1 MALNRLPNRLSSIAT
16 NRLPTLQ
23 AKAGTDT
30 DCGQEV
36 EA

>member
-1 MALNRLPNRLSSIAT
+1 MKLQRIPNRLASIAT
-16 NRLPTLQ
+16 NRLPALQ

-30 DCGQEV
+30 DCRQEV